1 MSEKFDRSKDQATV
15 SPGNYEIPVHRQIFP
30 LERTIA
36 HFPTKGESSKNMAR
50 MLPRTLREIK
60 SRNLILKHSRN
71 TRIKEASTGEERKRR
86 KFVAFIRKSFQ
97 GTRLHPICVVFE
109 PLGEPLSL
117 LLRKYFSSRFFP
129 KTRRNP

>member
-36 HFPTKGESSKNMAR
+36 HFPTKGESSKNVAR

-60 SRNLILKHSRN
+60 SRNLILKRSRN
-71 TRIKEASTGEERKRR
+71 TRCKDQGSKHRRREKEK
-86 KFVAFIRKSFQ
+86 KVCCF
-97 GTRLHPICVVFE
+97 
-109 PLGEPLSL
+109 
-117 LLRKYFSSRFFP
+117 Y
-129 KTRRNP
+129 